1 MKLNIKGLNLK
12 VTKDKFKNLS
22 IRKKLYN
29 SFIILSLIGIIS
41 GLIGLIFIQ
50 KTTSDYKYA
59 LINYG
64 FSQGDIGKLG
74 IEIEKSN
81 SLVRDT
87 LFLTDSNEQN
97 NAKKSLNE
105 SLTKIDELLNVIS
118 NSVTTTTEKD
128 TLDKIKTNLAKY
140 KQVRSTVVIKGLSND
155 RDQGLKIFRTE
166 GLSLMNEISNDIS
179 SLLQIKIETCNQL
192 SNNLA
197 FLKIVSIIIVI
208 IAILTSIILSI
219 FLAKIITRQI
229 SDPIDNMK
237 TVAEEMANGNLD
249 VYINIISNDEIGS
262 LASSFSKM
270 IKSLKYYINEIST
283 VLGNISDGNLNISTS
298 ENYKGNFIEIK
309 NSLDNISKSLS
320 EVFLEIKDSTA
331 QVTNGADQVS
341 STSQVLSQGAADQAN
356 SIEELSTSIEEI
368 NIQVQKTAAN
378 ADNTKSI
385 TMDLVDKIKNG
396 NMQMSEMLI
405 AMDNIEKSSKD
416 INNIL
421 KSINDIAT
429 ETNLLALNAAIEAAR
444 AGEAGKGF
452 AVVADE
458 VRKLSVQSSDAA
470 KQTTVLV
477 KDSINAVDKGRE
489 LANNTA
495 QTLLELVGSVNNV
508 TNLISDITSTS
519 KNQAVSINQLHKG
532 VLQISDVVQSNSA
545 IAEESA
551 ASSEELTSQAETLN
565 LMIERFKLKI

>member
-1 MKLNIKGLNLK
+1 MKSNIKGLNFK
-12 VTKDKFKNLS
+12 EIKHKFQNLN

-29 SFIILSLIGIIS
+29 SFIILSFIGMLS

-50 KTTSDYKYA
+50 KTTSDYNYA

-64 FSQGDIGKLG
+64 FAQGDIGKLG

-87 LFLTDSNEQN
+87 LFLTNPNEQSES
-97 NAKKSLNE
+97 KKSLNE

-118 NSVTTTTEKD
+118 NSVTTTTEKE

-140 KQVRSTVVIKGLSND
+140 KQVRSTVVIKGLAND
-155 RDQGLKIFRTE
+155 KEQGLKIFRTE
-166 GLSLMNEISNDIS
+166 GLSLMNEISNDIL

-192 SNNLA
+192 SNKLA
-197 FLKIVSIIIVI
+197 ILKIASIVTVVI
-208 IAILTSIILSI
+208 AMLASAILSLS
-219 FLAKIITRQI
+219 LAKLIIKQI
-229 SDPIDNMK
+229 SDPIDKMK
-237 TVAEEMANGNLD
+237 NVAEEMANGNLD
-249 VYINIISNDEIGS
+249 ISINLNSNDEFGE

-270 IKSLKYYINEIST
+270 ILSLKHYINEIST
-283 VLGNISDGNLNISTS
+283 VLGNISQGNLNISTS

-309 NSLDNISKSLS
+309 TSLDNISNSLS
-320 EVFLEIKDSTA
+320 EVFVEIKDATS
-331 QVTNGADQVS
+331 QVSNGAEQVS
-341 STSQVLSQGAADQAN
+341 STSQVLSQGAADQAS
-356 SIEELSTSIEEI
+356 SIEELTTSIEEI
-368 NIQVQKTAAN
+368 NTQVQNTASN
-378 ADNTKSI
+378 ADSTKVI
-385 TMDLVDKIKNG
+385 TMDLVRSIENS
-396 NMQMSEMLI
+396 NRQMKEMLL

-416 INNIL
+416 ISNIL

-458 VRKLSVQSSDAA
+458 VRKLSDQSSDAA
-470 KQTTVLV
+470 KQTTLLV
-477 KDSINAVDKGRE
+477 KDSINAVDKGRD

-495 QTLLELVGSVNNV
+495 KTLFELVNSVNNV
-508 TNLISDITSTS
+508 TNLISDITATS
-519 KNQAVSINQLHKG
+519 KDQAGSINQLHRG
-532 VLQISDVVQSNSA
+532 ILQISDVVQSNSA

-551 ASSEELTSQAETLN
+551 ASSEELTAQAETLN
-565 LMIERFKLKI
+565 LMIERFKLKL